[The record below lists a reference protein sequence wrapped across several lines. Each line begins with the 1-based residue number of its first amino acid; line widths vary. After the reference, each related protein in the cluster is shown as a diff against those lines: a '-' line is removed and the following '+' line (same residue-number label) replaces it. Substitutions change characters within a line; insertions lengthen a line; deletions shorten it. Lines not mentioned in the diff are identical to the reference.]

1 MNRFSHTSRI
11 AALTTALLVPAQAMA
26 IALPAGAIPKN
37 PAGAAARQA
46 EVARRAALAQE
57 LTQFGFTFSQAGV
70 AAAVGSRN
78 YLVVETAAGGR
89 LQGGVWH
96 RWQGALMMPDPA
108 QSGVATQVS
117 MRLTKLFSKR
127 FYGYQNEGN
136 ELTQFLT
143 DVTGRVIGTQ
153 SMTWTGQAVTQFDV
167 DGDGVAELVEIV
179 NLEDF
184 RLVLAAQEGAGVALA
199 DSLLNGDNPFCQQ
212 TRGGTTL
219 SDRATG
225 SDARARITAC
235 PATPNA
241 VGSSVPATGGE
252 GTRRH
257 SVGEWYQD
265 PLGHVCDGVDTVRAQ
280 FMAESGPEA
289 FWPLAAAAIGLA
301 EEAFDF
307 AERQRSIY
315 ENPDDAQRVQEAL
328 DESPGICD
336 DGSRTCGD
344 MGLLGLCVAR
354 REAEARHPLNVL
366 AQLMSESRCVNPA
379 EAAAPPAENPSPGD
393 LDDLVACMARENSR
407 PNLQNLQQVISDAS
421 GGCGGNAE
429 EGRECDD
436 LPMSSH
442 RTQSGRYWTSL
453 QSIIGFDT
461 CDPRICD
468 PLQ

>member
-1 MNRFSHTSRI
+1 
-11 AALTTALLVPAQAMA
+11 L
-26 IALPAGAIPKN
+26 
-37 PAGAAARQA
+37 
-46 EVARRAALAQE
+46 RR
-57 LTQFGFTFSQAGV
+57 
-70 AAAVGSRN
+70 
-78 YLVVETAAGGR
+78 
-89 LQGGVWH
+89 
-96 RWQGALMMPDPA
+96 
-108 QSGVATQVS
+108 
-117 MRLTKLFSKR
+117 
-127 FYGYQNEGN
+127 
-136 ELTQFLT
+136 
-143 DVTGRVIGTQ
+143 
-153 SMTWTGQAVTQFDV
+153 QFDV
-167 DGDGVAELVEIV
+167 DGDGVAELVEIA

-289 FWPLAAAAIGLA
+289 FLPLAAAAGGLA
-301 EEAFDF
+301 AAAGGYLAYKLAEATDEMVERHNERDSVGTPEQQ
-307 AERQRSIY
+307 AELWG
-315 ENPDDAQRVQEAL
+315 D

-366 AQLMSESRCVNPA
+366 AQLMSEFRCVNPA
-379 EAAAPPAENPSPGD
+379 EAAAQPAENPSPGD
-393 LDDLVACMARENSR
+393 LDDLVACMARENAR

-429 EGRECDD
+429 EGQECDD

>member
-1 MNRFSHTSRI
+1 
-11 AALTTALLVPAQAMA
+11 
-26 IALPAGAIPKN
+26 
-37 PAGAAARQA
+37 
-46 EVARRAALAQE
+46 
-57 LTQFGFTFSQAGV
+57 
-70 AAAVGSRN
+70 
-78 YLVVETAAGGR
+78 
-89 LQGGVWH
+89 
-96 RWQGALMMPDPA
+96 MMPDPA
-108 QSGVATQVS
+108 QNGVATQVS

-136 ELTQFLT
+136 QLTQFLT

-153 SMTWTGQAVTQFDV
+153 SITWTGQAVTQFDV
-167 DGDGVAELVEIV
+167 DGDGVAELVEIA

-219 SDRATG
+219 SDRANG
-225 SDARARITAC
+225 SDARARISAC
-235 PATPNA
+235 PATPNT

-257 SVGEWYQD
+257 AVGEWYQD

-289 FWPLAAAAIGLA
+289 FLPLAAAAIGLA
-301 EEAFDF
+301 AAGGYLAYKLAEEAFDF
-307 AERQRSIY
+307 GERQRSIY
-315 ENPDDAQRVQEAL
+315 TNPDDAQRVEDAL

-336 DGSRTCGD
+336 DGARTCGD

-354 REAEARHPLNVL
+354 REAAARHPLNVL

-379 EAAAPPAENPSPGD
+379 EAAAQPSANPTPGD
-393 LDDLVACMARENSR
+393 LDDLVACMARENAR
-407 PNLQNLQQVISDAS
+407 PNLQNLQQVISEAS

-429 EGRECDD
+429 EGQACDD

-468 PLQ
+468 SLQ